1 MVADQ
6 RRNAEFE
13 GGNEMARYTGPDC
26 RLCRRE
32 GMKLYLKGERCFT
45 DHCPFDRRSYAPG
58 DHGRQRG
65 KLSQYG
71 TQLRAKQVMKR
82 IYGIV
87 ERQFERYFEKALRMS
102 GDTRENLVRL
112 VESRV
117 DNTVYRMGFAINR
130 KQARQLV
137 THGHFL
143 VNGMKIDVPS
153 YRLKPGDVIE
163 VSEKSRSLNVIRQA
177 VETSKDRTKVPW
189 IEVDADS
196 FRGTFVRFPNLEEV
210 TDLPVDVQAIVEFYS
225 R

>member
-1 MVADQ
+1 
-6 RRNAEFE
+6 
-13 GGNEMARYTGPDC
+13 MARYTGPIC

-45 DHCPFDRRSYAPG
+45 EHCAFDKRPYAPG

-71 TQLRAKQVMKR
+71 TQLRAKQVMR
-82 IYGIV
+82 VIYGIP
-87 ERQFERYFEKALRMS
+87 ERQFEHYFEKALGMS

-117 DNTVYRMGFAINR
+117 DNIVYRLGFAISR
-130 KQARQLV
+130 RQARQLV
-137 THGHFL
+137 THGHFS
-143 VNGMKIDVPS
+143 VNGVKIDIPS
-153 YRLKPGDVIE
+153 YKLRPGDIVE
-163 VSEKSRSLNVIRQA
+163 VREKSRSLAAIKHA
-177 VETSKDRTKVPW
+177 VESSKDRTQVPW
-189 IEVDADS
+189 VEVDFDS
-196 FRGTFVRFPNLEEV
+196 YRGTFLRLPNLEEV

>member
-6 RRNAEFE
+6 RRSAEFE

-45 DHCPFDRRSYAPG
+45 EHCAFDRRSYAPG

-117 DNTVYRMGFAINR
+117 DNIVYRMGFSINR

-153 YRLKPGDVIE
+153 YRLKPGDTIE
-163 VSEKSRSLNVIRQA
+163 VSEKSRSVGAIKQA

-189 IEVDADS
+189 IEVDLDS
-196 FRGTFVRFPNLEEV
+196 YKGTFVRYPNLEEV
-210 TDLPVDVQAIVEFYS
+210 QICQWTFK

>member
-1 MVADQ
+1 
-6 RRNAEFE
+6 
-13 GGNEMARYTGPDC
+13 
-26 RLCRRE
+26 
-32 GMKLYLKGERCFT
+32 
-45 DHCPFDRRSYAPG
+45 
-58 DHGRQRG
+58 
-65 KLSQYG
+65 
-71 TQLRAKQVMKR
+71 MKR

-117 DNTVYRMGFAINR
+117 DNIVYRMGFSINR

-153 YRLKPGDVIE
+153 YRLKPGDTIE
-163 VSEKSRSLNVIRQA
+163 VSEKSRSVGAIKQA

-189 IEVDADS
+189 IEVDLDS
-196 FRGTFVRFPNLEEV
+196 YKGTFVRYPNLEEV